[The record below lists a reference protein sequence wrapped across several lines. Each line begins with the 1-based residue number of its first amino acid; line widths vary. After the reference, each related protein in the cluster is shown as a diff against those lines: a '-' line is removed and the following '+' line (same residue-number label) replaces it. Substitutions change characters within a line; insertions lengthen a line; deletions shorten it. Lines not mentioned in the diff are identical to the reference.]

1 MEEVWRDIGGY
12 EGVYQIS
19 NLGRVKSLH
28 RSILRKNGVKQ
39 TFSERILKIKTQ
51 KNGYKFINLKCQGK
65 QERTF
70 RLHRLVAE
78 AFIPNPLD
86 LPCINHKDEDKSNN
100 TSDNLEWCTQK
111 YNINYGSHNE
121 KVSSSQGR
129 KVFQFSLV
137 GDFIRSYKSVNE
149 ATIESGI
156 NNISAACNGKY
167 NQAGGYLWSYEKNA
181 PQYSAHKNSRK
192 IVCMKDSSGD
202 IEFKSLR
209 DAEMKT
215 GIARKKIASDCRTN
229 RNMFYFKYE

>member
-1 MEEVWRDIGGY
+1 MEEVWRDISGY

-78 AFIPNPLD
+78 AF
-86 LPCINHKDEDKSNN
+86 
-100 TSDNLEWCTQK
+100 
-111 YNINYGSHNE
+111 
-121 KVSSSQGR
+121 
-129 KVFQFSLV
+129 
-137 GDFIRSYKSVNE
+137 
-149 ATIESGI
+149 
-156 NNISAACNGKY
+156 
-167 NQAGGYLWSYEKNA
+167 
-181 PQYSAHKNSRK
+181 
-192 IVCMKDSSGD
+192 
-202 IEFKSLR
+202 
-209 DAEMKT
+209 
-215 GIARKKIASDCRTN
+215 CRTN